1 MAQTDTP
8 LPIAGLLTRAEAAEL
23 LKVSPRTLYR
33 LSRAGTLPIVR
44 VGRQVRIHPDD
55 LARFIE
61 KARSS

>member
-1 MAQTDTP
+1 MVQIDTP
-8 LPIAGLLTRAEAAEL
+8 LPISALLTRAEAADL
-23 LKVSPRTLYR
+23 LKVSPRTLHR
-33 LSRAGTLPIVR
+33 LTRAGTLPVVR

>member
-8 LPIAGLLTRAEAAEL
+8 LPIAGLLTPTEVAKL
-23 LKVSPRTLYR
+23 LKVSPRTLHR
-33 LSRAGTLPIVR
+33 LIGAGKLPIVR

>member
-1 MAQTDTP
+1 MAQTDTA

-33 LSRAGTLPIVR
+33 LSKAGTLPIVR